1 MRLGFVF
8 FIFISLVVVQAQEVP
23 PTPPPWGSES
33 YDEPQQPES
42 RGWWDRPDRRCK
54 KWYEECHEECVLEIN
69 PNPNRPDKSE
79 WEYKKCIR
87 DRDRACMHFYEHP
100 WHHCENFNVPETPIP
115 WSLELLLFVT
125 VLFIFCHLS
134 RKTLIFK

>member
-8 FIFISLVVVQAQEVP
+8 LIFISLVVVQAQEVP

-33 YDEPQQPES
+33 YDELQQPES

-54 KWYEECHEECVLEIN
+54 KWFEECQEECVLEVN

-79 WEYKKCIR
+79 FEYRKCLFKR
-87 DRDRACMHFYEHP
+87 DQACQHFYEHP
-100 WHHCENFNVPETPIP
+100 WHHCENYNTPETPIP
-115 WSLELLLFVT
+115 ALINSILLISL
-125 VLFIFCHLS
+125 LFIFL
-134 RKTLIFK
+134 KVYQKEVFV